1 MFFWLTQKKTSIKVI
16 SWTWYFIFFNWSEG
30 NPIARAATPV
40 EATPLPPPVSTK
52 RTEGGYVEWNNLQLS
67 PPPPL
72 YRPFVAMDE
81 EKKSTKKTSLKEK
94 FGQYRFSFTCHFSV
108 FSS

>member
-1 MFFWLTQKKTSIKVI
+1 M
-16 SWTWYFIFFNWSEG
+16 
-30 NPIARAATPV
+30 

-52 RTEGGYVEWNNLQLS
+52 RTEGGYVEWTNLQLS

-81 EKKSTKKTSLKEK
+81 EKKSSKKMSLKDK
-94 FGQYRFSFTCHFSV
+94 FGQYRFLLMCGFSL
-108 FSS
+108 FSSSKLVRVFRILFFLLSLNPALAKGQA